1 MNRVFHYSESKNIY
15 YNLALEEYF
24 VRNFDF
30 DQQELLLIYI
40 NEPSIVLG
48 KNQNFFQEVHLS
60 SYFYSEYKLARR
72 ISGGGTVVH
81 DRGNINFAFFE
92 KHQLKNVNNYDR
104 STGRLVDVLNELGI
118 GAKMNDRNAIL
129 LGNGKKISG
138 SAQFSSSSG
147 ILSHLTL
154 LFDSD
159 LDKID
164 TLIQKNPYALQTKA
178 SKSIRSTID
187 NIINYTSLNQ
197 EQFIQECISKLGFD
211 TNLTKEFIDGQA
223 VNKLILEKYGHQEY
237 YFDTAATGIISFQG
251 IEIEM
256 VKGKITNI
264 NGMKDSSKYI
274 GKRLYPS
281 EIPLDNSIWQNLF
294 H

>member
-1 MNRVFHYSESKNIY
+1 MNRVFHYSESNNIY

-30 DQQELLLIYI
+30 DQQELLLVYI
-40 NEPSIVLG
+40 NEPCIVLG
-48 KNQNFFQEVHLS
+48 KNQNFFQEVHLRT
-60 SYFYSEYKLARR
+60 FFNSEYKLARR

-118 GAKMNDRNAIL
+118 GATMNDRNAIL
-129 LGNGKKISG
+129 LSNGKKVSG
-138 SAQFSSSSG
+138 SAQFSSSAS

-154 LFDSD
+154 LFDAD

-164 TLIQKNPYALQTKA
+164 KLIQKNPFALQTKA

-187 NIINYTSLNQ
+187 NIVNYTSLNQ

-211 TNLTKEFIDGQA
+211 TNLTKENIDGLA
-223 VNKLILEKYGHQEY
+223 VHKLILEKYGHQEY
-237 YFDTAATGIISFQG
+237 YFDTAATGMISIRG

-264 NGMKDSSKYI
+264 NGMKDCSMYI
-274 GKRLYPS
+274 GKRLLPS
-281 EIPLDNSIWQNLF
+281 EIPLDKSIWQNLF